1 MSYIELASVIKRYGH
16 AIAVDN
22 ISLTIEKGEIFGL
35 LGPNGAGKS
44 TTIKVLV
51 GLLKQNSGDIFIDGV
66 DIKSAPLE
74 TKKKMGFVP
83 QDLAFYDGLSAL
95 ENISYFASLYG
106 VKGSRL
112 KELTDE
118 ALAFTGLYEK
128 RREKPKKFS
137 GGMKRRLNI
146 ACAIAHQ
153 PEIIIMDEPT
163 VGIDPQSRNHILNS
177 VKELNHRGSTIIYT
191 SHYME
196 EVESLCHR
204 VGIIDYGKLIACGK
218 KEELKRLARTEEKIV
233 IEMNEINYGVL
244 EALKEIDGV
253 SNIIVEDNVLDIM
266 TLNPQTKI
274 QEVLETLSGKGI
286 AVRNISLKETD
297 LEGIFLEL
305 TGRRLRD

>member
-1 MSYIELASVIKRYGH
+1 MSYIELSSVIKRYGH
-16 AIAVDN
+16 TLAVDN
-22 ISLTIEKGEIFGL
+22 ISLAIEKGEIFGL

-44 TTIKVLV
+44 TIIKMLV
-51 GLLKQNSGDIFIDGV
+51 GLLKQNSGDIIIDGI
-66 DIKSAPLE
+66 DIIRAPLE
-74 TKKKMGFVP
+74 TKRKMGFVP
-83 QDLAFYDGLSAL
+83 QDLAFYEGLSAS

-112 KELTDE
+112 KELTGE
-118 ALAFTGLYEK
+118 ALEFTGLYDK
-128 RREKPKKFS
+128 RKEKPKKFS

-177 VKELNHRGSTIIYT
+177 VRELNHRGSTVIYT

-196 EVESLCHR
+196 EVEGLCHR

-218 KEELKRLARTEEKIV
+218 KEELKRLAKTEEKIV
-233 IEMNEINYGVL
+233 IEINEINYGML
-244 EALKEIDGV
+244 EALKEIEGI
-253 SNIIVEDNVLDIM
+253 SNIIVDDNVLEIM
-266 TLNPQTKI
+266 TLNPQGRI
-274 QEVLETLSGKGI
+274 QEVLGVLSSKGI
-286 AVRNISLKETD
+286 AVRNLSLKETD